1 MTQRDYVRIAGG
13 VVIGLVLAA
22 LLGAGLFGLNFRG
35 GDTETGVSL
44 YVPGAGG
51 PCTLDKAR
59 YVRAKQDKKLIW
71 EIANNCEGEDKVVVV
86 GNFRKASGPSGA
98 NDCSAPGADYPFTD
112 ASLAKRT
119 ATVAAGRTDD
129 IELKV
134 KGRGDLGERALTLY
148 FDICLDGQKADP
160 ELAIER

>member
-22 LLGAGLFGLNFRG
+22 LLGAGLFGVNLW
-35 GDTETGVSL
+35 GDTETDVSL
-44 YVPGAGG
+44 YMPGAGG
-51 PCTLDKAR
+51 GCTLDKAQ
-59 YVRAKQDKKLIW
+59 YVRTKKGKKVVW
-71 EIANNCEGEDKVVVV
+71 EIANNCEGDDKVVIV

-98 NDCSAPGADYPFTD
+98 NDCSDAGADYPFTD
-112 ASLAKRT
+112 ASQAKRT
-119 ATVAAGRTDD
+119 ATVAAGGNGD

-134 KGRGDLGERALTLY
+134 KGRGDLGESALTLY

-160 ELAIER
+160 ELMIER